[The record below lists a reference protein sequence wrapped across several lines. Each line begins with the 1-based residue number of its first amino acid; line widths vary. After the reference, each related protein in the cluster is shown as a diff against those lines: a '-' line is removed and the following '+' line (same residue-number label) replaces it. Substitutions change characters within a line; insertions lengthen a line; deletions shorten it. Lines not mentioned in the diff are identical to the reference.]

1 MEKHDSIQTITKN
14 TGLTFTDHGEN
25 FSSLWKIS
33 SDMKIRVIIAYDI
46 HTDWVHVLCNV
57 GAIGEYLPGI
67 SNVLLRLNS
76 AIIGSKFS
84 LEQNFNIVCS
94 SEILY
99 AHVSEDLLKQR
110 TTQVVKMVTLFYE
123 NVEKENLKLNST

>member
-1 MEKHDSIQTITKN
+1 MEKHDSIQTIIKN

-84 LEQNFNIVCS
+84 LEQNYNIVCS

-99 AHVSEDLLKQR
+99 AHLSEDLLKQR

-123 NVEKENLKLNST
+123 NVEKEILKLNSA